1 MENPAMGEAEILLL
15 LRNRVVPPGLLARV
29 GKDPRWS
36 AAYAVKKGVARHPHT
51 PAMVARDLLGH
62 LQWADLAEIAEDAKI
77 PIPVRRHA
85 GSLVRVRLPELAL
98 GERVALARRAGR
110 ELIRELARSREGGVL
125 LALLGNPKLTDADIE
140 EIASRIDVPGAAL
153 EGVADHPRWGAPVAV
168 RTTLARNPALPIPV
182 ALRLVAGLPPES
194 LNEVIGDEEAP
205 TIVRVSAERRRRE
218 NGSG

>member
-1 MENPAMGEAEILLL
+1 MPAGDRSLGGEEGRVPSGRTASRGDLRRTLASAPPSFLEEAMENPAMGEAEILLL

-85 GSLVRVRLPELAL
+85 G
-98 GERVALARRAGR
+98 
-110 ELIRELARSREGGVL
+110 
-125 LALLGNPKLTDADIE
+125 
-140 EIASRIDVPGAAL
+140 
-153 EGVADHPRWGAPVAV
+153 
-168 RTTLARNPALPIPV
+168 
-182 ALRLVAGLPPES
+182 
-194 LNEVIGDEEAP
+194 
-205 TIVRVSAERRRRE
+205 
-218 NGSG
+218 